1 MVIDQSTAYIM
12 TSNFT
17 NAALGTGSYTKNR
30 EYDIVDTNAQDVQAV
45 DAIFQADWNHTTA
58 SFNDANLVVSPV
70 NARSDFT
77 TLIGQEVREYRA
89 LEPMFVSSLQGQF
102 WTTNRGGNSLRLEA
116 APLGVGSLWIMYQKL
131 KPMSLWCY
139 PCGSWLR
146 EKLPFEASL
155 EPMGETADTP
165 MQRVGV
171 TAGIPVTRCSC
182 NPSGVKGEPT
192 SRYKIRTRESRN
204 TSAPLPVREAKR

>member
-77 TLIGQEVREYRA
+77 TLIGNAKQTLLVTAEEMNDSGVEQALVSAAQHGVKVEVILPAPSGSSSNSTSSGIATIKQGGVTVREDAKLYMHA
-89 LEPMFVSSLQGQF
+89 KIIIVDGK
-102 WTTNRGGNSLRLEA
+102 EA
-116 APLGVGSLWIMYQKL
+116 FVGSENISSQ
-131 KPMSLWCY
+131 SL
-139 PCGSWLR
+139 
-146 EKLPFEASL
+146 
-155 EPMGETADTP
+155 D
-165 MQRVGV
+165 Q
-171 TAGIPVTRCSC
+171 
-182 NPSGVKGEPT
+182 T
-192 SRYKIRTRESRN
+192 SPPGNR
-204 TSAPLPVREAKR
+204 